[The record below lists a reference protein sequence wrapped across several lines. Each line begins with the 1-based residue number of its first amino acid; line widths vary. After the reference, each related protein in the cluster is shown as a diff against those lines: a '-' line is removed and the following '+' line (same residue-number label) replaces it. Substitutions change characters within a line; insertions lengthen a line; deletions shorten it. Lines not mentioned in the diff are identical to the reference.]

1 MIIKQPKE
9 KTSPAVSNK
18 RKKRYVPRGRYV
30 EVSSL
35 PYHLFFAPD
44 FWKRQVGSRRFS
56 LELVAELY
64 RYIQANPHKTYYKF
78 TDGDCTVHAH
88 FDKSRIFIE
97 DIRAVKLSRAEMRMA
112 GYIFIFPTCVMRMDK
127 NNHFFERW
135 VQRRFELSLLVPL
148 YEELRRSMPGDRVS
162 VSDGEFKVM
171 GRKTRG
177 MLVVAETGVV
187 LGEIDWDEYL
197 DKKFIPADQ

>member
-1 MIIKQPKE
+1 MIIKRPKE
-9 KTSPAVSNK
+9 KAEASVPKK

-30 EVSSL
+30 EVPSL
-35 PYHLFFAPD
+35 PYHLVFSAD
-44 FWKRQVGSRRFS
+44 FWKRQVSSRRFS

-64 RYIQANPHKTYYKF
+64 RYIQANPHKNYYKF
-78 TDGDCTVHAH
+78 TDGDSTVHAS
-88 FDKSRIFIE
+88 FDKSRIYIE
-97 DIRAVKLSRAEMRMA
+97 DIRAAKLSRAEMRMA
-112 GYIFIFPTCVMRMDK
+112 GYVFIFPTCVMRMDK

-162 VSDGEFKVM
+162 VSDGEFKLM
-171 GRKTRG
+171 GRKASG
-177 MLVVAETGVV
+177 MLLVAETGVI

-197 DKKFIPADQ
+197 DKKFVPTD